1 MSYSRIKYKQEGG
14 VEDILFWLPSPEIL
28 RFVTAHLQIPRQKS
42 FHPLKFS
49 KIGWHSLEIPRSK
62 SRVFL
67 EHHWKFHFFFNW
79 PLEFPVFVFSII
91 LEILCPQ
98 LLPLVW
104 IFSGIAQ
111 WVWMSPLKT
120 AMMPHDRLTK
130 HNLLWE
136 IGVGAERYVKYWK
149 SRN

>member
-1 MSYSRIKYKQEGG
+1 MEQNELFQNKIQTGG
-14 VEDILFWLPSPEIL
+14 GTWRYTFLTPLHPEIL
-28 RFVTAHLQIPRQKS
+28 KFVTAPLQIPGKKS

-120 AMMPHDRLTK
+120 AMLPWQID
-130 HNLLWE
+130 
-136 IGVGAERYVKYWK
+136 
-149 SRN
+149 